1 MLPIRLGTP
10 LRRLGGKPLHDVYDV
25 RPSLQL
31 ALARPTSP
39 SRFTNNSLARP
50 RSAFSTHPQSFQDR
64 KTSNHERKPHENP
77 SMPQISFK
85 DLGMSRNVKIFVY
98 LVIGVLGTMETVF
111 WTKAIWRWF
120 KGGQEEEKS

>member
-1 MLPIRLGTP
+1 
-10 LRRLGGKPLHDVYDV
+10 
-25 RPSLQL
+25 
-31 ALARPTSP
+31 
-39 SRFTNNSLARP
+39 
-50 RSAFSTHPQSFQDR
+50 
-64 KTSNHERKPHENP
+64 
-77 SMPQISFK
+77 MPQISFK